1 MHKQD
6 TPVKAARLIPKSLYD
21 ELVEKITE
29 RLTIIPVFKISYSW
43 EETAH
48 NLGNISIDQYE
59 IATPFDV
66 TSLYINVSVK
76 GASDE
81 GAEKLYSGNV
91 FSHQRIKKVLFSTLN
106 QKQLMNF
113 QGFSIINK

>member
-6 TPVKAARLIPKSLYD
+6 TPVKAARLIPESLYD

-29 RLTIIPVFKISYSW
+29 RLTIIPVFKTSYSW
-43 EETAH
+43 EETTH

>member
-6 TPVKAARLIPKSLYD
+6 TPVKAARLIPESLYD

-59 IATPFDV
+59 IATPFDI

-81 GAEKLYSGNV
+81 GAEKLYSENV
-91 FSHQRIKKVLFSTLN
+91 FSHQRIKKVLFFT
-106 QKQLMNF
+106 
-113 QGFSIINK
+113 

>member
-1 MHKQD
+1 MHKQN
-6 TPVKAARLIPKSLYD
+6 TPVKAARLIPESQYD

-29 RLTIIPVFKISYSW
+29 RLTVITVFKISCSW

-48 NLGNISIDQYE
+48 NLVNISIDQDE

-66 TSLYINVSVK
+66 TSLYINVAVK

-91 FSHQRIKKVLFSTLN
+91 FSHQRIKKVLFFT
-106 QKQLMNF
+106 
-113 QGFSIINK
+113 